1 MFGRR
6 FFSTARVLRHDNP
19 LGLPRSGTPPSF
31 PRRRGLPEKRK
42 IRDVKKVIAV
52 SSAKGGV
59 GKSTIAGLYT
69 QIHEESNTRN
79 TILVNLA
86 LSFARRGIRTGIL
99 DTDIFGPSIPTLLNL
114 SGEPRLDESKPP
126 SFPSPSL
133 NIILLPL
140 TYSTLTKDNC
150 LLPLT
155 NYGLKSM
162 SMGYLLPQAAASIPD
177 SPLPMDTTPISWRGL
192 MVTKAMH
199 QLLHSVSWGPL
210 DVLVVDLPPGTG
222 DVQLTINQEVIVDG
236 AVIVTTPQDIALR
249 DAVRGFGMFQ
259 RMDVPVLGMV
269 RNMAFFACPQCGH
282 KTKIFSHGDHHHKH
296 DSHGQENDW
305 GVVAE
310 CKRLGVE
317 FLGDI
322 PLDARVCEDADRGM
336 PTVVAEESNKRS
348 VRREAFLDV
357 AQKVAR
363 KVGLQ
368 W

>member
-59 GKSTIAGLYT
+59 GKSTIA
-69 QIHEESNTRN
+69 
-79 TILVNLA
+79 VNLA

-114 SGEPRLDESKPP
+114 SGEPRLDE
-126 SFPSPSL
+126 
-133 NIILLPL
+133 N
-140 TYSTLTKDNC
+140 NC

>member
-1 MFGRR
+1 MIQRR
-6 FFSTARVLRHDNP
+6 LFSTFRCLQHENP
-19 LGLPRSGTPPSF
+19 LGLPRSGTPPRF
-31 PRRRGLPEKRK
+31 PSRRGLPQKRK

-59 GKSTIAGLYT
+59 GKSTIA
-69 QIHEESNTRN
+69 
-79 TILVNLA
+79 VNLA

-114 SGEPRLDESKPP
+114 SGEPRLDE
-126 SFPSPSL
+126 
-133 NIILLPL
+133 NG
-140 TYSTLTKDNC
+140 C
-150 LLPLT
+150 LIPLT

-162 SMGYLLPQAAASIPD
+162 SMGYLLPPPPEQDQPSSSTSTTEAQTQRQ
-177 SPLPMDTTPISWRGL
+177 PMDITPISWRGL
-192 MVTKAMH
+192 MVTKAMQ

-210 DVLVVDLPPGTG
+210 DVLFLDLPPGTG
-222 DVQLTINQEVIVDG
+222 DVQLTINQEVVLDG

-269 RNMAFFACPQCGH
+269 RNMAFFACPECGT
-282 KTKIFSHGDHHHKH
+282 KTRIFSHGLNKEHDHGHH
-296 DSHGQENDW
+296 GGEEDW
-305 GVVAE
+305 GVLAE
-310 CKRLGVE
+310 CRRLGVE

-336 PTVVAEESNKRS
+336 PTVVAEEGGES
-348 VRREAFLDV
+348 VRREAFMDV
-357 AQKVAR
+357 AEKVAK
-363 KVGLQ
+363 KVGIE

>member
-1 MFGRR
+1 MATQRR
-6 FFSTARVLRHDNP
+6 LFSTFRCLHHDNP

-59 GKSTIAGLYT
+59 GKSTIA
-69 QIHEESNTRN
+69 
-79 TILVNLA
+79 VNLA
-86 LSFARRGIRTGIL
+86 LAFARRGIRTGIL

-114 SGEPRLDESKPP
+114 SGEPRLDEHDR
-126 SFPSPSL
+126 L
-133 NIILLPL
+133 I
-140 TYSTLTKDNC
+140 
-150 LLPLT
+150 PLT

-162 SMGYLLPQAAASIPD
+162 SMGYLLPP
-177 SPLPMDTTPISWRGL
+177 SPSPTPETPQHHSRVPMDTTPISWRGL
-192 MVTKAMH
+192 MVTKAMQ

-210 DVLVVDLPPGTG
+210 DVLFLDLPPGTG
-222 DVQLTINQEVIVDG
+222 DVQLTIGQEIILDG

-259 RMDVPVLGMV
+259 RMNVPVLGMV
-269 RNMAFFACPQCGH
+269 RNMAFFACPECGT
-282 KTKIFSHGDHHHKH
+282 KTKIFSAGLQHHGPGDQ
-296 DSHGQENDW
+296 GGEGDW
-305 GVVAE
+305 GVLAE

-336 PTVVAEESNKRS
+336 PTVVSEEGDRS
-348 VRREAFLDV
+348 ARREAFIGV
-357 AQKVAR
+357 AEKVAK
-363 KVGLQ
+363 KVGVE

>member
-1 MFGRR
+1 MTVKRR
-6 FFSTARVLRHDNP
+6 FFSTFRSLQHDNP

-59 GKSTIAGLYT
+59 GKSTIA
-69 QIHEESNTRN
+69 
-79 TILVNLA
+79 VNLA

-114 SGEPRLDESKPP
+114 SGEPRLDD
-126 SFPSPSL
+126 
-133 NIILLPL
+133 N
-140 TYSTLTKDNC
+140 NC
-150 LLPLT
+150 LIPLT

-162 SMGYLLPQAAASIPD
+162 SMGYLLPQPD
-177 SPLPMDTTPISWRGL
+177 STSPHESGRLPMDTTPISWRGL

-210 DVLVVDLPPGTG
+210 DVLFLDLPPGTG
-222 DVQLTINQEVIVDG
+222 DVQLTINQEIILDG

-249 DAVRGFGMFQ
+249 DAVRGIGMFQ

-269 RNMAFFACPQCGH
+269 RNMAFFACPECGH
-282 KTKIFSHGDHHHKH
+282 QTKIFSHGLLEHKH
-296 DSHGQENDW
+296 EHGNSGEGDW
-305 GVVAE
+305 GVLAE

-322 PLDARVCEDADRGM
+322 PLDARVCEDADRGV
-336 PTVVAEESNKRS
+336 PTVVAEEGAERS
-348 VRREAFLDV
+348 VRRDAFMGV
-357 AQKVAR
+357 AERVAR
-363 KVGLQ
+363 KVGIE

>member
-1 MFGRR
+1 MILSPGGISLVRGR
-6 FFSTARVLRHDNP
+6 FFSTMRVLQHDNP

-42 IRDVKKVIAV
+42 IRDVKKVVAV

-59 GKSTIAGLYT
+59 GKSTVA
-69 QIHEESNTRN
+69 
-79 TILVNLA
+79 VNLA

-114 SGEPRLDESKPP
+114 SGEPRLDE
-126 SFPSPSL
+126 
-133 NIILLPL
+133 N
-140 TYSTLTKDNC
+140 NC
-150 LLPLT
+150 LIPLT

-162 SMGYLLPQAAASIPD
+162 SMGYLLPQTQSDNPTAEA
-177 SPLPMDTTPISWRGL
+177 PMDTTPISWRGL

-210 DVLVVDLPPGTG
+210 DVLVLDLPPGTG
-222 DVQLTINQEVIVDG
+222 DVQLTINQEVIIDG

-269 RNMAFFACPQCGH
+269 RNMAYFACPQCGH
-282 KTKIFSHGDHHHKH
+282 QTRIFSHGEHSGHAHAEDR
-296 DSHGQENDW
+296 

-310 CKRLGVE
+310 CKRLGVD

-322 PLDARVCEDADRGM
+322 PLDAQVCEDADRGM
-336 PTVVAEESNKRS
+336 PTVVAEETAERS
-348 VRREAFLDV
+348 ARRQAFVDV
-357 AQKVAR
+357 AEQVAR
-363 KVGLQ
+363 KIGLE
-368 W
+368 WR